1 MVVPEGPAAPP
12 LCTSSPRRNCMQ
24 EQGHECSVD
33 YDNDIGGDGVYQ
45 KTMVSTMLLWTKQQA
60 TLNDVMAVCIGS
72 MRKHRVTDPY
82 HSRMVVYSA
91 WCMVKGMTAGCCLH

>member
-45 KTMVSTMLLWTKQQA
+45 KTMVSTMLLWTK
-60 TLNDVMAVCIGS
+60 
-72 MRKHRVTDPY
+72 
-82 HSRMVVYSA
+82 
-91 WCMVKGMTAGCCLH
+91 